1 MSYGGYG
8 TCPAMDV
15 LVASVR
21 TAMKQVSVLG
31 HSGADLVGIDP
42 RFERGVEF
50 LDRHDAWRGWGMG
63 VLYGEGCVAAVA
75 EGQSVLDGVNGL
87 LAEYGVEG
95 TTSDIRPEAT
105 PGGPLDALRP
115 IVIAAAVVAGA
126 VLLFPVVQEILVTRR
141 TQRRL
146 GRRRS

>member
-1 MSYGGYG
+1 M
-8 TCPAMDV
+8 
-15 LVASVR
+15 
-21 TAMKQVSVLG
+21 
-31 HSGADLVGIDP
+31 
-42 RFERGVEF
+42 EF
-50 LDRHDAWRGWGMG
+50 LDRHSAWMGWGLG
-63 VLYGEGCVAAVA
+63 PLYGEGCVAAVA

-87 LAEYGVEG
+87 LAEYGVDG
-95 TTSDIRPEAT
+95 VTRDVRPEAT

-126 VLLFPVVQEILVTRR
+126 VLLFPVVQEVLVTRR